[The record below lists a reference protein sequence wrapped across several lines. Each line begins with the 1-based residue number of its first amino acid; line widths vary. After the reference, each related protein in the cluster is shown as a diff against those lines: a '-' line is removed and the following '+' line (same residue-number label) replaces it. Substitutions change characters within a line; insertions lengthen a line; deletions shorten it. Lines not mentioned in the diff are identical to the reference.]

1 MKDIRIIFKCNL
13 KALIKKKVIRTWI
26 LLSENTQKKICL
38 KWFRFGMKLLRMAP
52 LFRRKTCLRQ
62 TRERCF
68 FAGQTFSAIAEDVD
82 TGKVYG
88 LYILHP
94 NNVGRCSHICN
105 ASYAVRQDARGLHI
119 GENWCRIAWCKERH
133 TVLASCNLMRSL
145 LRTFMPGICM
155 NGWDL
160 CSLA

>member
-1 MKDIRIIFKCNL
+1 MNIIIRKYTEEDLPQMIQIWNEVVEDGTAFPQEDL
-13 KALIKKKVIRTWI
+13 LTADTGKV
-26 LLSENTQKKICL
+26 
-38 KWFRFGMKLLRMAP
+38 
-52 LFRRKTCLRQ
+52 
-62 TRERCF
+62 F
-68 FAGQTFSAIAEDVD
+68 FASQTFSAIAEDVD

-119 GENWCRIAWCKERH
+119 GKNWCRIAWCKERH
-133 TVLASCNLMRSL
+133 TVLESCNLMRSL
-145 LRTFMPGICM
+145 PRTFMPGICM

>member
-1 MKDIRIIFKCNL
+1 MNIIIRKYTEEDLPQMIQIWNEVVEDGTAFPQEDL
-13 KALIKKKVIRTWI
+13 LTADTGKV
-26 LLSENTQKKICL
+26 
-38 KWFRFGMKLLRMAP
+38 
-52 LFRRKTCLRQ
+52 
-62 TRERCF
+62 F

-94 NNVGRCSHICN
+94 NNVGRYGHICN

-119 GENWCRIAWCKERH
+119 GKNWCRITWCKERH
-133 TVLASCNLMRSL
+133 TVLESCNLMRSL

>member
-1 MKDIRIIFKCNL
+1 MNIIIRKYTEEDLPQMIQIWNEVVENGIAFPQEDL
-13 KALIKKKVIRTWI
+13 LTADTGKV
-26 LLSENTQKKICL
+26 
-38 KWFRFGMKLLRMAP
+38 
-52 LFRRKTCLRQ
+52 
-62 TRERCF
+62 F

-94 NNVGRCSHICN
+94 NNVGRYGHICN

-119 GENWCRIAWCKERH
+119 GKNWCRIAWCKERH
-133 TVLASCNLMRSL
+133 TVLESCNLMRSL

>member
-1 MKDIRIIFKCNL
+1 MNIIIRKYTEEDLPQMIQIWNEVVEDGIAFPQEDL
-13 KALIKKKVIRTWI
+13 LTADTGKV
-26 LLSENTQKKICL
+26 
-38 KWFRFGMKLLRMAP
+38 
-52 LFRRKTCLRQ
+52 
-62 TRERCF
+62 F

-119 GENWCRIAWCKERH
+119 GEKTGAG
-133 TVLASCNLMRSL
+133 LPGSRSGT
-145 LRTFMPGICM
+145 RFWSPAI
-155 NGWDL
+155 
-160 CSLA
+160 

>member
-1 MKDIRIIFKCNL
+1 MNSIIGKYTEEDLPQMIQIWNEVVEDGIAFPQEDL
-13 KALIKKKVIRTWI
+13 LTADTGKV
-26 LLSENTQKKICL
+26 
-38 KWFRFGMKLLRMAP
+38 
-52 LFRRKTCLRQ
+52 
-62 TRERCF
+62 F
-68 FAGQTFSAIAEDVD
+68 FASQTFSAIEEDVD

-94 NNVGRCSHICN
+94 NNVGRCGHICN

>member
-1 MKDIRIIFKCNL
+1 MNIIIRKYTEEDLPQMIQIWNEVVENGIAFPQEDL
-13 KALIKKKVIRTWI
+13 LTADTGKV
-26 LLSENTQKKICL
+26 
-38 KWFRFGMKLLRMAP
+38 
-52 LFRRKTCLRQ
+52 
-62 TRERCF
+62 F

-94 NNVGRCSHICN
+94 NNVGRYGHICN

-119 GENWCRIAWCKERH
+119 GKNWCRIVWCEERH
-133 TVLASCNLMRSL
+133 TVLESCNLMRSL
-145 LRTFMPGICM
+145 PRTFMPGICM
-155 NGWDL
+155 NDWDL

>member
-1 MKDIRIIFKCNL
+1 MNIIIRKYTEEDLPQMIQIWNEVVEDGIAFPQEDL
-13 KALIKKKVIRTWI
+13 LTADTGKV
-26 LLSENTQKKICL
+26 
-38 KWFRFGMKLLRMAP
+38 
-52 LFRRKTCLRQ
+52 
-62 TRERCF
+62 F

-119 GENWCRIAWCKERH
+119 GKNWCRIAWCKERH
-133 TVLASCNLMRSL
+133 TVLESCNLMRSL

>member
-1 MKDIRIIFKCNL
+1 MNIIIRKYIEEDLPQMIQIWNEVVEDGIAFPQEDL
-13 KALIKKKVIRTWI
+13 LTADTGKV
-26 LLSENTQKKICL
+26 
-38 KWFRFGMKLLRMAP
+38 
-52 LFRRKTCLRQ
+52 
-62 TRERCF
+62 F
-68 FAGQTFSAIAEDVD
+68 FASQTFSAIEEDVD

-94 NNVGRCSHICN
+94 NNVGRCGHICN

-155 NGWDL
+155 NDWDL

>member
-1 MKDIRIIFKCNL
+1 MNSIIGKYTEEDLPQMIQIWNEVVEDGIAFPQEDL
-13 KALIKKKVIRTWI
+13 LTADTGKV
-26 LLSENTQKKICL
+26 
-38 KWFRFGMKLLRMAP
+38 
-52 LFRRKTCLRQ
+52 
-62 TRERCF
+62 F
-68 FAGQTFSAIAEDVD
+68 FASQTFSAIEEDVD